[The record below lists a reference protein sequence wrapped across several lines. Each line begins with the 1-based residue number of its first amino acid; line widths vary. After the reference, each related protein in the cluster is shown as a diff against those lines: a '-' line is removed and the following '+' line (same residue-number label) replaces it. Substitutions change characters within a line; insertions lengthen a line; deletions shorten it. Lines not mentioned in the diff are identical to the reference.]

1 MREVSGTD
9 RARVAVPTEE
19 SFSSGVYQGGVGR
32 GGGGREELGVPD
44 FEGRL
49 H

>member
-1 MREVSGTD
+1 MREESGTD
-9 RARVAVPTEE
+9 RTQVTIPTEE
-19 SFSSGVYQGGVGR
+19 SFSSGVYQGGVGC

-44 FEGRL
+44 WEGRL